1 MLRKKRVVIAVLF
14 FIGITLNFLDFTGMV
29 QLWLGWMAKIQFLP
43 AMLACN
49 FLVVAGLLL
58 LTLLFGRVYCSVICP
73 LGVMQD
79 IFSWLG
85 GKVKRQRFHYRE
97 KKSLAGMG
105 RLFFLASFVLLLIC
119 GANSFASLIAP
130 YSAYGRIASQL
141 FAPLYAWG
149 NNGLAA
155 LAEHYGSYAFYPVA
169 VRTVGVSALVVAALT
184 FVVVAAWSF
193 KSGRM
198 WCNTICPVG
207 TVLGFVSRFS
217 LFKPIIDN
225 TKCVHCGRCEKN
237 CKASCVD
244 SGNGLVDYSRCV
256 GCMDCLEQC
265 HAGAIRY
272 GLRKKVK
279 NPQPSAPEDGSR
291 RDFLKVSALVAGGAI
306 LESASLK
313 VDGGLAVIEEKKRPV
328 RSYPVRPA
336 GSVDFV
342 HFSRH
347 CTACMLCVSNC
358 PQKVLK
364 PSSKLY
370 GFLTPELDFTKGF
383 CRPECT
389 RCSELCPTGAIRCV
403 TVEEKSSIQ
412 TGHAV
417 WVAENC
423 IASRDGVHCEAC
435 SGHCPSGAIQLVRQE
450 NGRMVPAVDTERC
463 IGCGACE
470 YYCPARPFS
479 AIYVEGHIA
488 HRII

>member
-1 MLRKKRVVIAVLF
+1 MLRKIRVVIAVLF
-14 FIGITLNFLDFTGMV
+14 FIGITLLFLDFTGMV

-43 AMLACN
+43 ALLACN

-79 IFSWLG
+79 VFSWLG
-85 GKVKRQRFHYRE
+85 GKVKKGRFRYR
-97 KKSLAGMG
+97 KPHTWLRYGI
-105 RLFFLASFVLLLIC
+105 LCLFVLLMLA
-119 GANSFASLIAP
+119 GVHSLVMLIAP

-149 NNGLAA
+149 NNLLAA

-291 RDFLKVSALVAGGAI
+291 RDFLKVSALVAGGAL

-328 RSYPVRPA
+328 RSHPVRPA
-336 GSVDFV
+336 GSIDCR
-342 HFSRH
+342 HFERH

-358 PQKVLK
+358 PQKVLT
-364 PSSKLY
+364 PSSKLDTM
-370 GFLTPELDFTKGF
+370 LTPELDFTKGF

-389 RCSELCPTGAIRCV
+389 RCSELCPTGAIHRV

-450 NGRMVPAVDTERC
+450 NGRMVPAVDSERC

-470 YYCPARPFS
+470 YYCPARPFA
-479 AIYVEGHIA
+479 AIYVEGHVA

>member
-1 MLRKKRVVIAVLF
+1 MLRKIRVVLAVVFL
-14 FIGITLNFLDFTGMV
+14 IGITLLFLDFTGIV
-29 QLWLGWMAKIQFLP
+29 HIWLGWMAKIQFLP
-43 AMLACN
+43 AILACN
-49 FLVVAGLLL
+49 FVIVAGLLL

-73 LGVMQD
+73 LGVLQD
-79 IFSWLG
+79 GFSWLG
-85 GKVKRQRFHYRE
+85 GKVK
-97 KKSLAGMG
+97 KG
-105 RLFFLASFVLLLIC
+105 RLRYRKPHTWLRYGILCLFVLLMLA
-119 GANSFASLIAP
+119 GVHSLVMLIAP

-141 FAPLYAWG
+141 FAPLYAWA

-155 LAEHYGSYAFYPVA
+155 VAEHYGSYAFYPVE

-184 FVVVAAWSF
+184 FVIVAAWSF

-272 GLRKKVK
+272 GFSKKVK

-291 RDFLKVSALVAGGAI
+291 RDFLKVSALVAGGAL

-328 RSYPVRPA
+328 RSHPVRPA
-336 GSVDFV
+336 GSIDYR
-342 HFSRH
+342 HFERH

-358 PQKVLK
+358 PQKVLT
-364 PSSKLY
+364 PSSKLDTM
-370 GFLTPELDFTKGF
+370 LTPELDFTKGF

-389 RCSELCPTGAIRCV
+389 RCSELCPTGAIRRV

-423 IASRDGVHCEAC
+423 IAKRDGVHCEAC
-435 SGHCPSGAIQLVRQE
+435 SVHCPSGAIQLVRQE

-470 YYCPARPFS
+470 YYCPARPFA
-479 AIYVEGHIA
+479 AIYVEGHVA

>member
-1 MLRKKRVVIAVLF
+1 MLRKIRVVIAVLF
-14 FIGITLNFLDFTGMV
+14 FIGITLLFLDFTGMV
-29 QLWLGWMAKIQFLP
+29 QVWLGWMAKIQFLP

-49 FLVVAGLLL
+49 FLVVAGLLM

-79 IFSWLG
+79 VFSWLG
-85 GKVKRQRFHYRE
+85 GKVKKGRFRYR
-97 KKSLAGMG
+97 KPHTWLRYGI
-105 RLFFLASFVLLLIC
+105 LCLFVLLMLA
-119 GANSFASLIAP
+119 GVHSLVMLIAP

-149 NNGLAA
+149 NNLLAA
-155 LAEHYGSYAFYPVA
+155 MAERHDSYVFHSVDVA
-169 VRTVGVSALVVAALT
+169 VNSLALLVVAALT

-207 TVLGFVSRFS
+207 TVLGFFSRFS

-244 SGNGLVDYSRCV
+244 SGNCLVDYSRCV
-256 GCMDCLEQC
+256 ACMDCLETC
-265 HAGAIRY
+265 HKGAIRY
-272 GLRKKVK
+272 GRAKKECK
-279 NPQPSAPEDGSR
+279 PQEKTPTDASK
-291 RDFLKVSALVAGGAI
+291 RDFLKVSAMLTAGTL
-306 LESASLK
+306 LESAALR
-313 VDGGLAVIEEKKRPV
+313 VDGGLAVIEDKKRPA
-328 RSYPVRPA
+328 RSLPVRPA
-336 GSVDFV
+336 GALGQR
-342 HFSRH
+342 HFERH

-358 PQKVLK
+358 PNHVLR
-364 PSSKLY
+364 PSRELRTM
-370 GFLTPELDFTKGF
+370 LQPEMSFEQGF

-389 RCSELCPTGAIRCV
+389 RCSELCPTGAIHRV

-450 NGRMVPAVDTERC
+450 NGRMVPAVDSERC

-470 YYCPARPFS
+470 YYCPARPFA
-479 AIYVEGHIA
+479 AIYVEGHVA

>member
-1 MLRKKRVVIAVLF
+1 MLRKIRVVIAVLF
-14 FIGITLNFLDFTGMV
+14 FIGITLLFLDFTGMV
-29 QLWLGWMAKIQFLP
+29 QVWLGWMAKIQFLP

-49 FLVVAGLLL
+49 FLVVAGLLM

-79 IFSWLG
+79 VFSWLG
-85 GKVKRQRFHYRE
+85 GKVKKGRFRYR
-97 KKSLAGMG
+97 KPHTWLRYGI
-105 RLFFLASFVLLLIC
+105 LCLFVLLMLA
-119 GANSFASLIAP
+119 GVHSLVMLIAP

-149 NNGLAA
+149 NNLLAA
-155 LAEHYGSYAFYPVA
+155 MAERHDSYVFHSVDVA
-169 VRTVGVSALVVAALT
+169 VNSLALLVVAALT

-207 TVLGFVSRFS
+207 TVLGFFSRFS

-244 SGNGLVDYSRCV
+244 SGNCLVDYSRCV
-256 GCMDCLEQC
+256 ACMDCLETC
-265 HAGAIRY
+265 HKGAIRY
-272 GLRKKVK
+272 GRAKKECK
-279 NPQPSAPEDGSR
+279 PQEKTPTDASK
-291 RDFLKVSALVAGGAI
+291 RDFLKVSAMLTAGTL
-306 LESASLK
+306 LESAALR
-313 VDGGLAVIEEKKRPV
+313 VDGGLAVIEDKKRPA
-328 RSYPVRPA
+328 RSLPVRPA
-336 GSVDFV
+336 GALGQR
-342 HFSRH
+342 HFERH

-358 PQKVLK
+358 PNHVLR
-364 PSSKLY
+364 PSRELRTM
-370 GFLTPELDFTKGF
+370 LQPEMSFEQGF

-389 RCSELCPTGAIRCV
+389 RCSELCPTGAIHRV

-423 IASRDGVHCEAC
+423 IANRDGVHCEAC

-450 NGRMVPAVDTERC
+450 NGRMVPAVDSERC

-470 YYCPARPFS
+470 YYCPARPFA
-479 AIYVEGHIA
+479 AIYVEGHVA

>member
-1 MLRKKRVVIAVLF
+1 MLRKIRVVIAVLF
-14 FIGITLNFLDFTGMV
+14 FLGITLLFLDFTGMV
-29 QLWLGWMAKIQFLP
+29 QLWLGWMAKIQLLP

-119 GANSFASLIAP
+119 GANSLASLIAP

-141 FAPLYAWG
+141 FAPLYAWA

-155 LAEHYGSYAFYPVA
+155 VAEHYGSYAFYPVE

-184 FVVVAAWSF
+184 FVIVAAWSF

-207 TVLGFVSRFS
+207 TVLGFFSRFS

-291 RDFLKVSALVAGGAI
+291 RDFLKVSALVAGGAL

-358 PQKVLK
+358 PQKVLT
-364 PSSKLY
+364 PSSKLRTM
-370 GFLTPELDFTKGF
+370 LTPELDFTKGF

-389 RCSELCPTGAIRCV
+389 RCSELCPTGAIRRV

-435 SGHCPSGAIQLVRQE
+435 SVHCPSGVIQLVRQE

-470 YYCPARPFS
+470 YYCPARPFA